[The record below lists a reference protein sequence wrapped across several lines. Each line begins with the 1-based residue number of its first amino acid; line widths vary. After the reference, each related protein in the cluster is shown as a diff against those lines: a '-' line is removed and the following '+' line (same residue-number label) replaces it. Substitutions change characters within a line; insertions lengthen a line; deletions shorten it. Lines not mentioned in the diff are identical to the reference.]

1 VVRPGGVTG
10 RVGDVRNAAEEDRGM
25 WLRIYANPVLARDTK
40 SNSVMRVMKR
50 QGVRS
55 W

>member
-1 VVRPGGVTG
+1 VVRPGGMTG
-10 RVGDVRNAAEEDRGM
+10 GVGDVRSAAEEDRGM
-25 WLRIYANPVLARDTK
+25 CLRIYANPVLARATK

-50 QGVRS
+50 QGPRS